1 MLIHKLTHHSSSS
14 PTAARLEWLSIIE
27 ATSPLWNSIT
37 PSKRELIRS
46 FLSTLHYEIIK
57 RTRPSS
63 TFNFQSASVGNLFL
77 TGARLFTGSFE
88 SAIYLLAAITGVSGK
103 TEVIPAIN
111 SNFANHISAGLEDG
125 TVITGQNSISH
136 PSAPSSTSPSTG
148 SNPNPNPNPI
158 SNSAADEVESPL
170 SQGRRFSLELSLHDK
185 VEDANLPG
193 SLPTLRKQ
201 YITFAKEHTEDLPT
215 RISRIWYINPYG
227 QEIRPAPNTEVLNS
241 LEKASCV
248 VYSIGS
254 LYTSIIP
261 CLVLRD
267 VGAAIASPSIKYK
280 ILILNGSLDRETR
293 SVKDGDFTATDFVQA
308 IADACNGSKGK
319 KGEMRDYVTHII
331 HLHGEG
337 TPRVDKEEMAR
348 WGIECVR
355 IYGRRVG
362 DGMIYD
368 SGALT
373 GALEAILG
381 SPKRNTGNGM
391 GRGEKSRRNTVDD
404 AGGMVA
410 RKMGGHDLKIDG

>member
-1 MLIHKLTHHSSSS
+1 M
-14 PTAARLEWLSIIE
+14 
-27 ATSPLWNSIT
+27 
-37 PSKRELIRS
+37 
-46 FLSTLHYEIIK
+46 
-57 RTRPSS
+57 
-63 TFNFQSASVGNLFL
+63 
-77 TGARLFTGSFE
+77 
-88 SAIYLLAAITGVSGK
+88 SGK
-103 TEVIPAIN
+103 TDVIPAIN

-136 PSAPSSTSPSTG
+136 PSVPSSTSPPTT
-148 SNPNPNPNPI
+148 SNPNPDPTPN
-158 SNSAADEVESPL
+158 STTDQAESPL

-227 QEIRPAPNTEVLNS
+227 QEIRPSPNTAVLDN
-241 LEKASCV
+241 LNKASCV

-267 VGAAIASPSIKYK
+267 VGAAIACPLIKYK

-293 SVKDGDFTATDFVQA
+293 SVKGGDFTATDFVQA

-319 KGEMRDYVTHII
+319 KGEIRDYITHII
-331 HLHGEG
+331 HLHGDG
-337 TPRVDKEEMAR
+337 TPRVDKEEMAKL
-348 WGIECVR
+348 GIECVR

-381 SPKRNTGNGM
+381 SPRRNAGNGL
-391 GRGEKSRRNTVDD
+391 GKGKGEKSRRNTVDD
-404 AGGMVA
+404 FGGMIG
-410 RKMGGHDLKIDG
+410 RTMGGHD